1 MPLGDD
7 MNKITLS
14 AALDPSTIQNMLQKY
29 GSFHAIADGKKRE
42 MIDVYLTYKRSEE
55 EVILLMDEI
64 KNVVTYYDNQKVI
77 VQNKIKLIEKD
88 DQYARGSRALLNQ
101 MLERIYFYLSE
112 SKKALEVMNN
122 KLDTPDEYFDSDD
135 SDDLNSDIDID
146 LEY

>member
-1 MPLGDD
+1 M
-7 MNKITLS
+7 
-14 AALDPSTIQNMLQKY
+14 
-29 GSFHAIADGKKRE
+29 IADGKKRE

-112 SKKALEVMNN
+112 SKKSLEVMDN

-146 LEY
+146 LE